1 MPDVRQRAEMTT
13 IGTPLT
19 HERFNRRYKGTYG
32 PAGATVEG
40 DLKGFGDG
48 GTPVRGL
55 WQVGDSQFPGIGL
68 PAAAASGILVANAL
82 VSVAEHRALLDDMR
96 SKGTLCAGKDW
107 WERENTAPRAPG
119 GRIAVDASL
128 SEIGC
133 SV

>member
-1 MPDVRQRAEMTT
+1 MRWPWACIAPPRVQ
-13 IGTPLT
+13 GLPL
-19 HERFNRRYKGTYG
+19 F
-32 PAGATVEG
+32 
-40 DLKGFGDG
+40 
-48 GTPVRGL
+48 
-55 WQVGDSQFPGIGL
+55 QL

-107 WERENTAPRAPG
+107 WQRPNAAPRAAG

-128 SEIGC
+128 GEVGC

>member
-1 MPDVRQRAEMTT
+1 MRGS
-13 IGTPLT
+13 I
-19 HERFNRRYKGTYG
+19 NRHMGTYG

-48 GTPVRGL
+48 GTPVKGL

-107 WERENTAPRAPG
+107 WERPNAAPRAPG

-128 SEIGC
+128 GEVGC